1 MEDGYH
7 QSASSRETSVV
18 DFDQERSSRHH
29 RRRSSARSQK
39 SFRSQKSHQEPDEN
53 TGLLDAADLY
63 SRRNYSSV
71 PGTPRP
77 RLSRHQSSALS
88 PRTVR
93 PSRAPSF
100 TQRLTKALSNYD
112 LKNKRDEPYLEDRVW
127 YDQFTSTD
135 WINDAIKDAYRV
147 KSLRARRDIRGKLY
161 AWFDGAQG
169 WVLVAIIGFLAAC
182 VAFFVDVTEN
192 VLFDYKDGYCTN
204 AWYYSKKK
212 CCLSEDSNE
221 FCPMWNQ
228 WSKLITGSDTPVV
241 WVDYIVYV
249 AFTVT
254 LATLSSLLTMTTR
267 TVLPGALQIHTVD
280 EDLSRIDALSSSHT
294 ASAPDQSFSEPVS
307 YYSAAGSGVAEVK
320 VILSGFVLHGYL
332 GLKTL
337 VVKTFA
343 LILSVSSG
351 MSLGKEGP
359 YVHIATCVGNIAC
372 RLFSKY
378 NHNDA
383 KRREIL
389 SASAASG
396 VAVAFGAPIG
406 GVLFSLEEV
415 SYYFPA
421 KTLFRTFF
429 CCIVAALSLKFLN
442 PYGTSKIVLFQVRYV
457 TDWHFFELFVFVFL
471 GVCGGI
477 YGAMFIKASKYWATT
492 FRKHKLIKS
501 HPVMELSFVAL
512 ITGLVSYWNRYVKL
526 AVSELLFELA
536 SPCSSNPSENTG
548 LCPKPEEIPDTIVY
562 LLIAL
567 ALKSLLTVITFGTK
581 VPAGVYV
588 PTMVIGGIMG
598 HTVGLAVEY
607 AYYQFPSSW
616 IFASC
621 GVESPSKCVV
631 PGVYAMVCAGA
642 VMCGVT
648 RLSVT
653 LAVILFELTGS
664 LDHVLPFSLA
674 VLVSKWTADAIEP
687 LSIYDL
693 LTDLNSY
700 PFLDT
705 KMKPVFSSHL
715 ADITPRFKP
724 EKVIDISE
732 SSLVPASE
740 LRDKLKALQS
750 TGQLDGGLPILRD
763 GVLVGLIPAPDLEYG
778 LDRLN
783 EQEDEYCLMAPR
795 DDYMSDDEGSVKD
808 PTDFTPYI
816 DPAPVALER
825 NSPMDLVY
833 ECFAKLGLRYL
844 CVLRDGKFAGVVHKK
859 AFVKYLK
866 EVHEG
871 RAA

>member
-1 MEDGYH
+1 MDDGGG
-7 QSASSRETSVV
+7 SALSRETSPPDVHAG
-18 DFDQERSSRHH
+18 RHH
-29 RRRSSARSQK
+29 RRRPSGLSQK
-39 SFRSQKSHQEPDEN
+39 SYRSQNSQHDPDEN
-53 TGLLDAADLY
+53 TGLLSASDVIN
-63 SRRNYSSV
+63 RRSYSSV

-77 RLSRHQSSALS
+77 RLSRHQSSNLGPMAA
-88 PRTVR
+88 RA
-93 PSRAPSF
+93 SRAPSF
-100 TQRLTKALSNYD
+100 TQRLTKALSSYD

-147 KSLRARRDIRGKLY
+147 KALRARQDIRGKLW

-169 WVLVAIIGFLAAC
+169 WILVAIIGFLTAC

-204 AWYYSKKK
+204 AWYYSKRK

-221 FCPMWNQ
+221 FCPMWNH
-228 WSKLITGSDTPVV
+228 WSKLIAGSETPVE
-241 WVDYIVYV
+241 WIDFAVYV
-249 AFTVT
+249 FLTVF
-254 LATLSSLLTMTTR
+254 LATLASLLTMTTR

-280 EDLSRIDALSSSHT
+280 EDLSQINAPPNSSDSST
-294 ASAPDQSFSEPVS
+294 VREPVMSEPIS

-359 YVHIATCVGNIAC
+359 FVHIATCVGNIAC

-471 GVCGGI
+471 GVCGGV

-492 FRKHKLIKS
+492 FRKNKLVKS
-501 HPVMELSFVAL
+501 HPVWELAFVAL
-512 ITGLVSYWNRYVKL
+512 ITGLLSYWNRYVRL

-536 SPCSSNPSENTG
+536 SPCSANPSENSG
-548 LCPKPEEIPDTIVY
+548 LCPKPDEIPGTIIY

-567 ALKSLLTVITFGTK
+567 ALKSFLTVITFGTK

-598 HTVGLAVEY
+598 HAVGLTVEY
-607 AYYQFPSSW
+607 AYYIFPDSA

-621 GVESPSKCVV
+621 GVDTPSKCVV

-700 PFLDT
+700 PYLDT
-705 KMKPVFSSHL
+705 KSKPVFSSHL
-715 ADITPRFKP
+715 ADICPRLKMDR
-724 EKVIDISE
+724 VIDISE
-732 SSLVPASE
+732 SSLIIASE
-740 LRDKLKALQS
+740 LRAKLKLLQS
-750 TGQLDGGLPILRD
+750 AGQLDGGLPILRD

-778 LDRLN
+778 LDRLS
-783 EQEDEYCLMAPR
+783 EEEDEFCLMAPR
-795 DDYMSDDEGSVKD
+795 DDYLSSDEDGSVKD

-816 DPAPVALER
+816 DPAPMALER

-871 RAA
+871 RAT